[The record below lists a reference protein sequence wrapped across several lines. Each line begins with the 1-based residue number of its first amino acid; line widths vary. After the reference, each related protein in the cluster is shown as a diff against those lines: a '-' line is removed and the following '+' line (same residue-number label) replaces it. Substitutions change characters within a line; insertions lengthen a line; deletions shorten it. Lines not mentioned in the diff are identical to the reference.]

1 MKKFKFRLES
11 VLKIRQMKAEEELRN
26 LSKIAGSINKLQN
39 EILNNDKEASQSIN
53 QFQTSVGQDIN
64 YIRIF
69 DAYLKRLSLQ
79 NDNLNKQIMEQQGAL
94 SESRKKVIEAK
105 KEAEVLEII
114 KTKQFTE
121 YYNTYLKREKAEEE
135 ERNNNLYISKQKEAE
150 NEKFHQESKS
160 IAESE
165 HTTKSSKSERDKT
178 EYEKLQEYVD
188 TYFQK

>member
-1 MKKFKFRLES
+1 
-11 VLKIRQMKAEEELRN
+11 MKAEEELRN

-39 EILNNDKEASQSIN
+39 EIVNNDKEAAHSIN
-53 QFQTSVGQDIN
+53 QFQSSVGQDIN

-79 NDNLNKQIMEQQGAL
+79 NDNLNKQIKEQQGAL
-94 SESRKKVIEAK
+94 AESRKKVIEAK

-114 KTKQFTE
+114 KTKQFDE

-135 ERNNNLYISKQKEAE
+135 ERNNNLFISKQKEAE
-150 NEKFHQESKS
+150 YEKPYKESKP

-165 HTTKSSKSERDKT
+165 QTPSSSKPERDKS